1 MYENNDEFI
10 ENSAFSS
17 KVGPFLGLFFQKRP
31 TLAFLQK
38 VGLVWQ
44 LRHHLKRISNSKRT
58 LYWSKDR
65 VSGINQ
71 NNSSVVK
78 KIVVAS
84 FFLKPHS
91 KKKSAFMRKRTTVFC
106 CAPNLLVLPCAS
118 VLSYRAQ
125 LLSAG
130 LHILCHLRQ

>member
-1 MYENNDEFI
+1 M
-10 ENSAFSS
+10 
-17 KVGPFLGLFFQKRP
+17 
-31 TLAFLQK
+31 AFLQK

-84 FFLKPHS
+84 FFLKAHS
-91 KKKSAFMRKRTTVFC
+91 KKKSAFMNDNTVLFSLDK
-106 CAPNLLVLPCAS
+106 AFKLNSTDYDFAAKVYVFA
-118 VLSYRAQ
+118 ANF
-125 LLSAG
+125 
-130 LHILCHLRQ
+130 